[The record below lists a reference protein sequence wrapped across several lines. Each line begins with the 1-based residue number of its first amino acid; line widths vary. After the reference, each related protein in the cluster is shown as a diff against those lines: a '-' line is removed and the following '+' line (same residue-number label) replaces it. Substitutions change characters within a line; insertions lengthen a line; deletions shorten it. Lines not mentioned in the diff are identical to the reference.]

1 MAWTSVFPYIYSMIK
16 SFPTSTSNAS
26 DPSTPTTI
34 SQSADQRAAVWAGI
48 LVSVF
53 TFGEFL
59 MAPQWARI
67 SDQFGR
73 KPTLLAGSML
83 AVISALTFGCSRSL
97 PVAVVTRC
105 FAGLANPNLG
115 IVQTFTGER
124 VGRMPEHQGKWY
136 GPILTWLVKRVGW
149 CLPA

>member
-1 MAWTSVFPYIYSMIK
+1 MIK
-16 SFPTSTSNAS
+16 SFPASTDTS
-26 DPSTPTTI
+26 DPSSPTTI

-67 SDQFGR
+67 SDRFGR
-73 KPTLLAGSML
+73 KPTLLFGSGL
-83 AVISALTFGCSRSL
+83 AVISALSFGCSRSL
-97 PVAVVTRC
+97 PVAVVARC

-124 VGRMPEHQGKWY
+124 VGRTTKFQGELFWS
-136 GPILTWLVKRVGW
+136 
-149 CLPA
+149 